1 MGTGLRG
8 TPTSGDGCHRGG
20 YWSVELTCF
29 IRIDHAGVR
38 NHIRDSRIARLS
50 IRLANRERGFFSANS
65 YSGFVRINRGP
76 VGRFSLR
83 TSRSLLS
90 FSSPQNVFA
99 LPDRPDFGYHF
110 FAKKMIWAT
119 LPLDLT
125 PFPNL
130 QVRHPRR
137 GPDSRIDSSLR

>member
-1 MGTGLRG
+1 MPSRRLLVGRAHML
-8 TPTSGDGCHRGG
+8 
-20 YWSVELTCF
+20 
-29 IRIDHAGVR
+29 IQIDHARAR

-50 IRLANRERGFFSANS
+50 IRLGNRERGFFGANS

-90 FSSPQNVFA
+90 FSSLQDVFA

-110 FAKKMIWAT
+110 FEKKMIWAI
-119 LPLDLT
+119 LPCDLT
-125 PFPNL
+125 PFSRPSSTSSAARAGFANR
-130 QVRHPRR
+130 QVVARR
-137 GPDSRIDSSLR
+137 FLDTMN